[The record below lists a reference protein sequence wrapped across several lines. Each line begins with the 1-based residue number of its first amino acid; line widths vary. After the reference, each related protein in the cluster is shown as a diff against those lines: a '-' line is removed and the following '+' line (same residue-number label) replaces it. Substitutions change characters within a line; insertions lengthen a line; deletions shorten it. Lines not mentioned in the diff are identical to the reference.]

1 VLKHAA
7 EKEQLIVDLD
17 RELKEVREAAAAD
30 KKRLED
36 SLPRRG
42 ARPWRPLRILTLR
55 LLVGLVFYP
64 F

>member
-1 VLKHAA
+1 
-7 EKEQLIVDLD
+7 LIVDLD
-17 RELKEVREAAAAD
+17 RELKEVREVAAAD